1 MILDLVYKY
10 ILFKYW
16 CMGATKQKKTKKKA
30 SAGGPDAQ
38 DKPTNQKRKTKNKKQ
53 KKQKEK
59 QKKNNG
65 GLVLCKNG
73 SKKQKK
79 QKNAPCFN
87 IWKVYIIY
95 KIQYYIYLFCCV
107 VPYEK

>member
-1 MILDLVYKY
+1 MYKNIY
-10 ILFKYW
+10 FSNIDAWEQPNKK
-16 CMGATKQKKTKKKA
+16 KQKRKA

-73 SKKQKK
+73 SKKTKPK
-79 QKNAPCFN
+79 MPHVSIFEKFVLYTRFN
-87 IWKVYIIY
+87 IIFICFVV
-95 KIQYYIYLFCCV
+95 LFHM
-107 VPYEK
+107 KNN